1 MSLIK
6 TDERHLIKVDRMIVA
21 DWKCETESA
30 KHIAKHINSN
40 REKDIDER
48 RAFC

>member
-1 MSLIK
+1 VK
-6 TDERHLIKVDRMIVA
+6 QKVQN
-21 DWKCETESA
+21 
-30 KHIAKHINSN
+30 IAKHSN

>member
-1 MSLIK
+1 VK
-6 TDERHLIKVDRMIVA
+6 QKVQN
-21 DWKCETESA
+21 
-30 KHIAKHINSN
+30 IAKHINSN